1 MPDKL
6 ILPAE
11 HLDDGKT
18 HFGVEVC
25 VVTYVQERDDNG
37 NVIMVDDLDE
47 KGLQKKTENDL
58 IIKKP
63 KMKPCEFTL
72 VITDGATTDG
82 TSAVFITKP
91 FELDFSNLEK
101 FFKAKGIVVPE
112 ALKRLMNNI
121 ELVFDALYYSPG
133 KKEELPSDVLTD
145 ANKKKEWVQKL
156 LIDEQALKNI
166 YDNTDNTDGKK
177 IITLNDTYLLKFSIK
192 TGNLLASIDKNISNF
207 LSLERASLMVVRC
220 QAGKAESLKNYVKM
234 LNSTT

>member
-6 ILPAE
+6 MLPAE

-18 HFGVEVC
+18 HFGVEVG

-37 NVIMVDDLDE
+37 IGIMEDDVDQD
-47 KGLQKKTENDL
+47 GVKKRDGNGA

-63 KMKPCEFTL
+63 KLKKCKSTL

-82 TSAVFITKP
+82 TSAAFITKQI
-91 FELDFSNLEK
+91 ELDFLNLEK
-101 FFKAKGIVVPE
+101 FFMAKGIVVPE
-112 ALKRLMNNI
+112 ALKNLMDNF

-145 ANKKKEWVQKL
+145 VNKKKEWMQKL
-156 LIDEQALKNI
+156 LIDEKALKDI
-166 YDNTDNTDGKK
+166 FDHTDVIDGKK

-207 LSLERASLMVVRC
+207 FSLESASLVVVRC
-220 QAGKAESLKNYVKM
+220 QAGKTESLKNYVKM
-234 LNSTT
+234 LNSAT